1 MEKGLI
7 VMTKLW
13 EKGVEFD
20 KKIENFTVG
29 NDTDLDQILL
39 PYDCEASIAHV
50 KMLNKMNYL
59 ENDESE
65 KLIKELNFI
74 LRESKSGN
82 FQIQKSQEDCHTAI
96 EDHLIN
102 ICGDSGKKIHTARSR
117 NDQVLTALRLYYRES
132 IDEVKKLL
140 INLIKSIE
148 LFSDKN
154 GKIQFPGYTH
164 MQKAMPSSVQL
175 WSYAYIESMN
185 DDLKLL
191 QTAHELINQS
201 PLGSGAAFGVPI
213 HIDRE
218 FLAKELKFDSVQN
231 NPIYCQLSRGKFE
244 LYIINIFTQIM
255 FSINRIASDI
265 ILFCTNEFRFFSLP
279 DEFCSGSS
287 IMPNKKNPDVLEL
300 LRASYSILIGYQTQ
314 IQSLSQNLISGYNRD
329 IQLSKEPTM
338 RSIDLIK
345 NCLDINTLVIS
356 GLIVNEEN
364 CKKSMTDELFATE
377 QAYNMVKEGTPFRQ
391 AYRKIADELIK
402 K

>member
-1 MEKGLI
+1 
-7 VMTKLW
+7 MTKLW
-13 EKGVEFD
+13 EKGVGFD
-20 KKIENFTVG
+20 KKIESFTVG
-29 NDTDLDQILL
+29 NDNDLDQILL

-50 KMLNKMNYL
+50 KMLNKMKYL
-59 ENDESE
+59 NDNESD

-74 LRESKSGN
+74 LEESKSGN
-82 FQIQKSQEDCHTAI
+82 FKIKKSHEDCHTAI
-96 EDHLIN
+96 EDQLVN
-102 ICGDSGKKIHTARSR
+102 TCGDSGKKIHTARSR

-132 IDEVKKLL
+132 IDDVKKLL
-140 INLIKSIE
+140 IDLIKSLE

-154 GKIQFPGYTH
+154 GKIEFPGYTH
-164 MQKAMPSSVQL
+164 MQKAMPSSVEL
-175 WSYAYIESMN
+175 WSNAYIESMN

-191 QTAHELINQS
+191 QTAYALINQS
-201 PLGSGAAFGVPI
+201 PLGSGAGFGVPI
-213 HIDRE
+213 NIDRK
-218 FLAKELKFDSVQN
+218 FLAKELKFDSVQD

-265 ILFCTNEFRFFSLP
+265 VLFCTDEFKFFSLP

-287 IMPNKKNPDVLEL
+287 IMPNKRNPDVLEL
-300 LRASYSILIGYQTQ
+300 LRGSYSILIGYQSQ

-338 RSIDLIK
+338 RSFDLIK

-364 CKKSMTDELFATE
+364 CKKAMTDELFATE
-377 QAYNMVKEGTPFRQ
+377 QAYNMVKEGIPFRQ

>member
-1 MEKGLI
+1 
-7 VMTKLW
+7 MTKLW
-13 EKGVEFD
+13 EKGVGFD
-20 KKIENFTVG
+20 KKIESFTVG
-29 NDTDLDQILL
+29 NDNDLDQILL

-50 KMLNKMNYL
+50 KMLNKMKYL
-59 ENDESE
+59 NDNESE

-74 LRESKSGN
+74 LKESKSGN
-82 FQIQKSQEDCHTAI
+82 FKIKKSHEDCHTAI
-96 EDHLIN
+96 ENHLVN
-102 ICGDSGKKIHTARSR
+102 TCGDSGKKIHTARSR

-132 IDEVKKLL
+132 IDDVKKLL
-140 INLIKSIE
+140 IDLIKSLE

-164 MQKAMPSSVQL
+164 MQKAMPSSVEL
-175 WSYAYIESMN
+175 WSNAYIESMN

-191 QTAHELINQS
+191 QTAYALINQS

-213 HIDRE
+213 NIDRK
-218 FLAKELKFDSVQN
+218 FLAKELKFDSVQD

-265 ILFCTNEFRFFSLP
+265 VLFCTDEFKFFSLP

-300 LRASYSILIGYQTQ
+300 LRGSYSILIGYQSQ

-345 NCLDINTLVIS
+345 NCLDINSLVIS

-364 CKKSMTDELFATE
+364 CKKAMTDELFATE
-377 QAYNMVKEGTPFRQ
+377 QAYNMVKEGMPFRQ

>member
-1 MEKGLI
+1 
-7 VMTKLW
+7 MTKLW
-13 EKGVEFD
+13 DKGTEFD
-20 KKIENFTVG
+20 KKIESFTVG
-29 NDTDLDQILL
+29 NDNDLDQILL

-50 KMLNKMNYL
+50 KMLNKMKYL
-59 ENDESE
+59 NDNESQ

-74 LRESKSGN
+74 LKESKSGN
-82 FQIQKSQEDCHTAI
+82 FKIKKSHEDCHTGI
-96 EDHLIN
+96 EDQLVN
-102 ICGDSGKKIHTARSR
+102 TCGDSGKKIHTARSR

-132 IDEVKKLL
+132 IDDVKKLL
-140 INLIKSIE
+140 IDLIKSLE

-175 WSYAYIESMN
+175 WSNAYIESMN

-191 QTAHELINQS
+191 QTAYALINQS
-201 PLGSGAAFGVPI
+201 PLGSGAGFGVPI
-213 HIDRE
+213 NIDRK
-218 FLAKELKFDSVQN
+218 FLAKELKFDSVQD

-265 ILFCTNEFRFFSLP
+265 VLFCTDEFKFFSLP

-287 IMPNKKNPDVLEL
+287 IMPNKRNPDVLEL
-300 LRASYSILIGYQTQ
+300 LRGSYSILIGYQSQ

-338 RSIDLIK
+338 RSFDLIK

-364 CKKSMTDELFATE
+364 CKKAMTDELFATE
-377 QAYNMVKEGTPFRQ
+377 QAYNMVKEGIPFRQ

>member
-1 MEKGLI
+1 
-7 VMTKLW
+7 MTKLW
-13 EKGVEFD
+13 EKGVGFD
-20 KKIENFTVG
+20 KKIESFTVG
-29 NDTDLDQILL
+29 NDNDLDQILL

-50 KMLNKMNYL
+50 KMLNKMKYL
-59 ENDESE
+59 NDNESD

-74 LRESKSGN
+74 LEESNNGN
-82 FQIQKSQEDCHTAI
+82 FKIKKSHEDCHTAI
-96 EDHLIN
+96 EYHLVN
-102 ICGDSGKKIHTARSR
+102 TGGDSGKKIHTARSR

-132 IDEVKKLL
+132 IDDVKKLL
-140 INLIKSIE
+140 IDLIKSLE

-154 GKIQFPGYTH
+154 GKIEFPGYTH
-164 MQKAMPSSVQL
+164 MQKAMPSSVEL
-175 WSYAYIESMN
+175 WSNAYIESMN

-191 QTAHELINQS
+191 QTAYALINQS
-201 PLGSGAAFGVPI
+201 PLGSGAGFGVPI
-213 HIDRE
+213 NIDRK
-218 FLAKELKFDSVQN
+218 FLAKELKFDSVQD

-265 ILFCTNEFRFFSLP
+265 VLFCTDEFKFFSLP

-287 IMPNKKNPDVLEL
+287 IMPNKRNPDVLEL
-300 LRASYSILIGYQTQ
+300 LRGSYSILIGYQSQ

-338 RSIDLIK
+338 RSFDLIK

-364 CKKSMTDELFATE
+364 CKKAMTDELFATE
-377 QAYNMVKEGTPFRQ
+377 QAYNMVKEGIPFRQ

>member
-1 MEKGLI
+1 
-7 VMTKLW
+7 MTKLW
-13 EKGVEFD
+13 EKGVGFD
-20 KKIENFTVG
+20 KKIESFTVG
-29 NDTDLDQILL
+29 NDNDLDQILL

-50 KMLNKMNYL
+50 KMLNKMKYL
-59 ENDESE
+59 NDNESQ

-74 LRESKSGN
+74 LEESKSGN
-82 FQIQKSQEDCHTAI
+82 FKIKKSHEDCHTAI
-96 EDHLIN
+96 EDHLVN
-102 ICGDSGKKIHTARSR
+102 TCGDSGKKIHTARSR

-132 IDEVKKLL
+132 IDDVKKLL
-140 INLIKSIE
+140 IDLIKSLE

-154 GKIQFPGYTH
+154 GKIEFPGYTH

-175 WSYAYIESMN
+175 WSNAYIESMN

-191 QTAHELINQS
+191 QTAYALINQS
-201 PLGSGAAFGVPI
+201 PLGSGAGFGVPI
-213 HIDRE
+213 NIDRK
-218 FLAKELKFDSVQN
+218 FLAKELKFDSVQD

-265 ILFCTNEFRFFSLP
+265 VLFCTDEFKFFSLP

-287 IMPNKKNPDVLEL
+287 IMPNKRNPDVLEL
-300 LRASYSILIGYQTQ
+300 LRGSYSILIGYQSQ

-338 RSIDLIK
+338 RSFDLIK
-345 NCLDINTLVIS
+345 NCLDINTVVIS

-364 CKKSMTDELFATE
+364 CKKAMTDELFATE
-377 QAYNMVKEGTPFRQ
+377 QAYNMVKEGIPFRQ

>member
-1 MEKGLI
+1 
-7 VMTKLW
+7 MTKLW
-13 EKGVEFD
+13 EKGVGFD
-20 KKIENFTVG
+20 KKIESFTVG
-29 NDTDLDQILL
+29 NDNDLDQILL

-50 KMLNKMNYL
+50 KMLNKMKYL
-59 ENDESE
+59 NDNESQ

-74 LRESKSGN
+74 LEESKSGN
-82 FQIQKSQEDCHTAI
+82 FKIKKSHEDCHTAI
-96 EDHLIN
+96 EDHLVN
-102 ICGDSGKKIHTARSR
+102 TCGDSGKKIHTARSR

-132 IDEVKKLL
+132 IDDVKKLL
-140 INLIKSIE
+140 IDLIKSLE

-164 MQKAMPSSVQL
+164 MQKAMPSSVEL
-175 WSYAYIESMN
+175 WSNAYIESMN

-191 QTAHELINQS
+191 QTAYALINQS
-201 PLGSGAAFGVPI
+201 PLGSGAGFGVPI
-213 HIDRE
+213 NIDRK
-218 FLAKELKFDSVQN
+218 FLAKELKFDSVQD

-265 ILFCTNEFRFFSLP
+265 VLFCTDEFKFFSLP

-287 IMPNKKNPDVLEL
+287 IMPNKRNPDVLEL
-300 LRASYSILIGYQTQ
+300 LRGSYSILIGYQSQ

-338 RSIDLIK
+338 RSFDLIK

-364 CKKSMTDELFATE
+364 CKKAMTDELFAT
-377 QAYNMVKEGTPFRQ
+377 QQVYNMVKEGIPFRQ

>member
-1 MEKGLI
+1 
-7 VMTKLW
+7 MTKLW
-13 EKGVEFD
+13 EKGVGFD
-20 KKIENFTVG
+20 KKIESFTVG
-29 NDTDLDQILL
+29 NDNDLDQILL

-50 KMLNKMNYL
+50 KMLNKMKYL
-59 ENDESE
+59 NDNESD

-74 LRESKSGN
+74 LEESKSGN
-82 FQIQKSQEDCHTAI
+82 FKIKKSHEDCHTAI
-96 EDHLIN
+96 EDHLVN
-102 ICGDSGKKIHTARSR
+102 TCGDSGKKIHTARSR

-132 IDEVKKLL
+132 IDDVKKLL
-140 INLIKSIE
+140 IDLIKSLE

-175 WSYAYIESMN
+175 WSNAYIESMN

-191 QTAHELINQS
+191 QTAYALINQS
-201 PLGSGAAFGVPI
+201 PLGSGAGFGVPI
-213 HIDRE
+213 NIDRK
-218 FLAKELKFDSVQN
+218 FLAKELKFDSVQD

-265 ILFCTNEFRFFSLP
+265 VLFCTDEFKFFSLP

-287 IMPNKKNPDVLEL
+287 IMPNKRNPDVLEL
-300 LRASYSILIGYQTQ
+300 LRGSYSILIGYQSQ

-338 RSIDLIK
+338 RSFDLIK

-356 GLIVNEEN
+356 GLIINEEN
-364 CKKSMTDELFATE
+364 CKKAMTDELFATE
-377 QAYNMVKEGTPFRQ
+377 QAYNMVKEGIPFRQ

>member
-1 MEKGLI
+1 
-7 VMTKLW
+7 MTKLW
-13 EKGVEFD
+13 EKGVGFD
-20 KKIENFTVG
+20 KKIESFTVG
-29 NDTDLDQILL
+29 NDNDLDQILL

-50 KMLNKMNYL
+50 KMLNKMKYL
-59 ENDESE
+59 NDNESG

-74 LRESKSGN
+74 LEESKSGN
-82 FQIQKSQEDCHTAI
+82 FKIKKSHEDCHTAI
-96 EDHLIN
+96 EDQLVN
-102 ICGDSGKKIHTARSR
+102 TCGDSGKKIHTARSR

-132 IDEVKKLL
+132 IDDVKKLL
-140 INLIKSIE
+140 IDLIKSLE

-175 WSYAYIESMN
+175 WSNAYIESMN

-191 QTAHELINQS
+191 QTAYALINQS
-201 PLGSGAAFGVPI
+201 PLGSGAGFGVPI
-213 HIDRE
+213 NIDRK
-218 FLAKELKFDSVQN
+218 FLAKELKFDSVQD

-265 ILFCTNEFRFFSLP
+265 VLFCTDEFKFFSLP

-287 IMPNKKNPDVLEL
+287 IMPNKRNPDVLEL
-300 LRASYSILIGYQTQ
+300 LRGSYSILIGYQSQ

-338 RSIDLIK
+338 RSFDLIK

-364 CKKSMTDELFATE
+364 CKKAMTDELFATE
-377 QAYNMVKEGTPFRQ
+377 QAYNMVKEGIPFRQ

>member
-1 MEKGLI
+1 
-7 VMTKLW
+7 MTKLW
-13 EKGVEFD
+13 EKGVGFD
-20 KKIENFTVG
+20 KKIESFTVG
-29 NDTDLDQILL
+29 NDNDLDQILL

-50 KMLNKMNYL
+50 KMLNKMKYL
-59 ENDESE
+59 NDNESD

-74 LRESKSGN
+74 LEESKSGN
-82 FQIQKSQEDCHTAI
+82 FKIKKSHEDCHTAI
-96 EDHLIN
+96 EDHLVKT
-102 ICGDSGKKIHTARSR
+102 CGDSGKKIHTARSR

-132 IDEVKKLL
+132 IDDVKKLL
-140 INLIKSIE
+140 IDLIKSLE

-175 WSYAYIESMN
+175 WSNAYIESMN

-191 QTAHELINQS
+191 QTAYALINQS
-201 PLGSGAAFGVPI
+201 PLGSGAGFGVPI
-213 HIDRE
+213 NIDRK
-218 FLAKELKFDSVQN
+218 FLAKELKFDSVQD

-265 ILFCTNEFRFFSLP
+265 VLFCTDEFKFFSLP

-287 IMPNKKNPDVLEL
+287 IMPNKRNPDVLEL
-300 LRASYSILIGYQTQ
+300 LRGSYSILIGYQSQ

-338 RSIDLIK
+338 RSFDLIK

-364 CKKSMTDELFATE
+364 CKKAMTDELFATE
-377 QAYNMVKEGTPFRQ
+377 QAYNMVKEGIPFRQ

>member
-1 MEKGLI
+1 
-7 VMTKLW
+7 MTKLW
-13 EKGVEFD
+13 EKGVGFD
-20 KKIENFTVG
+20 KKIESFTVG
-29 NDTDLDQILL
+29 NDNDLDQILL

-50 KMLNKMNYL
+50 KMLNKMKYL
-59 ENDESE
+59 NDNESD

-74 LRESKSGN
+74 LEESKSGN
-82 FQIQKSQEDCHTAI
+82 FKIKKSHEDCHTAI
-96 EDHLIN
+96 EDHLVN
-102 ICGDSGKKIHTARSR
+102 TCGDSGKKIHTARSR

-132 IDEVKKLL
+132 IDDVKKLL
-140 INLIKSIE
+140 IDLIKSLE

-175 WSYAYIESMN
+175 WSNAYIESMN

-191 QTAHELINQS
+191 QTAYALINQS
-201 PLGSGAAFGVPI
+201 PLGSGAGFGVPI
-213 HIDRE
+213 NIDRK
-218 FLAKELKFDSVQN
+218 FLAKELKFDSVQD

-265 ILFCTNEFRFFSLP
+265 VLFCTDEFKFFSLP

-287 IMPNKKNPDVLEL
+287 IMPNKRNPDVLEL
-300 LRASYSILIGYQTQ
+300 LRGSYSILIGYQSQ

-338 RSIDLIK
+338 RSFDLIK

-364 CKKSMTDELFATE
+364 CKKAMTDELFATE
-377 QAYNMVKEGTPFRQ
+377 QAYNMVKEGIPFRQ

>member
-1 MEKGLI
+1 
-7 VMTKLW
+7 MTKLW
-13 EKGVEFD
+13 EKGVGFD
-20 KKIENFTVG
+20 KKIESFTVG
-29 NDTDLDQILL
+29 NDNDLDQILL

-50 KMLNKMNYL
+50 KMLNKMKYL
-59 ENDESE
+59 NDNESD
-65 KLIKELNFI
+65 KLIEELNFI
-74 LRESKSGN
+74 LKESKSGN
-82 FQIQKSQEDCHTAI
+82 FKIKKSHEDCHTAI
-96 EDHLIN
+96 EDHLVN
-102 ICGDSGKKIHTARSR
+102 TCGDSGKKIHTARSR

-132 IDEVKKLL
+132 IDDVKKLL
-140 INLIKSIE
+140 IDLIKSLE

-175 WSYAYIESMN
+175 WSNAYIESMN

-191 QTAHELINQS
+191 QTAYALINQS
-201 PLGSGAAFGVPI
+201 PLGSGAGFGVPI
-213 HIDRE
+213 NIDRK
-218 FLAKELKFDSVQN
+218 FLAKELKFDSVQD

-265 ILFCTNEFRFFSLP
+265 VLFCTDEFKFFSLP

-287 IMPNKKNPDVLEL
+287 IMPNKRNPDVLEL
-300 LRASYSILIGYQTQ
+300 LRGSYSILIGYQSQ

-345 NCLDINTLVIS
+345 NCLDINALVIS

-364 CKKSMTDELFATE
+364 CKKAGMYHE
-377 QAYNMVKEGTPFRQ
+377 
-391 AYRKIADELIK
+391 I
-402 K
+402 

>member
-1 MEKGLI
+1 
-7 VMTKLW
+7 MTKLW
-13 EKGVEFD
+13 EKGVGFD
-20 KKIENFTVG
+20 KKIESFTVG
-29 NDTDLDQILL
+29 NDNDLDQILL

-50 KMLNKMNYL
+50 KMLNKMKYL
-59 ENDESE
+59 NDNESD

-74 LRESKSGN
+74 LEESKSGN
-82 FQIQKSQEDCHTAI
+82 FKIKKSHEDCHTAI
-96 EDHLIN
+96 EDHLVN
-102 ICGDSGKKIHTARSR
+102 TCGDSGKKIHTARSR

-132 IDEVKKLL
+132 IDDVKKLL
-140 INLIKSIE
+140 TDLIKSLE

-164 MQKAMPSSVQL
+164 MQKAMPSSVEL
-175 WSYAYIESMN
+175 WSNAYIESMN

-191 QTAHELINQS
+191 QTAYALINQS

-213 HIDRE
+213 NIDRK
-218 FLAKELKFDSVQN
+218 FLAKELKFDSVQD

-265 ILFCTNEFRFFSLP
+265 VLFCTDEFKFFSLP

-287 IMPNKKNPDVLEL
+287 IMPNKRNPDVLEL
-300 LRASYSILIGYQTQ
+300 LRGSYSILIGYQSQ

-345 NCLDINTLVIS
+345 NCLDINSLVIS
-356 GLIVNEEN
+356 GLIVNEVN
-364 CKKSMTDELFATE
+364 CKKAMTDELFATE
-377 QAYNMVKEGTPFRQ
+377 QAYNMVKDGIPFRQ
-391 AYRKIADELIK
+391 AYRKIADQLIK

>member
-1 MEKGLI
+1 
-7 VMTKLW
+7 MTKLW
-13 EKGVEFD
+13 EKGVGFD
-20 KKIENFTVG
+20 KKIESFTVG
-29 NDTDLDQILL
+29 NDNDLDQILL

-50 KMLNKMNYL
+50 KMLNKMKYL
-59 ENDESE
+59 NDNESD

-74 LRESKSGN
+74 LEESKSGN
-82 FQIQKSQEDCHTAI
+82 FKIKKSHEDCHTAI
-96 EDHLIN
+96 EDHLVN
-102 ICGDSGKKIHTARSR
+102 TCGDSGKKIHTARSR

-132 IDEVKKLL
+132 IDDVKKLL
-140 INLIKSIE
+140 IDLIKSLE

-175 WSYAYIESMN
+175 WSNAYIESMN

-191 QTAHELINQS
+191 QTAYALINQS

-213 HIDRE
+213 NIDRQ
-218 FLAKELKFDSVQN
+218 FLAKELKFESVQD

-265 ILFCTNEFRFFSLP
+265 VLFCTDEFKFFSLP

-287 IMPNKKNPDVLEL
+287 IMPNKRNPDVLEL
-300 LRASYSILIGYQTQ
+300 LRGSYSILIGYQSQ

-338 RSIDLIK
+338 RSFDLIK

-364 CKKSMTDELFATE
+364 CKKAMTDELFAT
-377 QAYNMVKEGTPFRQ
+377 QQVYNMVKEGIPFRQ

>member
-1 MEKGLI
+1 
-7 VMTKLW
+7 MTKLW
-13 EKGVEFD
+13 EKGAGFD
-20 KKIENFTVG
+20 KKIESFTVG
-29 NDTDLDQILL
+29 NDNDLDQILL

-50 KMLNKMNYL
+50 KMLNKMKYL
-59 ENDESE
+59 NDNESD

-74 LRESKSGN
+74 LEESKSGN
-82 FQIQKSQEDCHTAI
+82 FKIKKSHEDCHTAI
-96 EDHLIN
+96 EDHLVN
-102 ICGDSGKKIHTARSR
+102 TCGDSGKKIHTARSR

-132 IDEVKKLL
+132 IDDVKKLL
-140 INLIKSIE
+140 IDLIKSLE

-175 WSYAYIESMN
+175 WSNAYIESMN

-191 QTAHELINQS
+191 QTAYALINQS
-201 PLGSGAAFGVPI
+201 PLGSGAGFGVPI
-213 HIDRE
+213 NIDRK
-218 FLAKELKFDSVQN
+218 FLAKELKFDSVQD

-265 ILFCTNEFRFFSLP
+265 VLFCTDEFKFFSLP

-287 IMPNKKNPDVLEL
+287 IMPNKRNPDVLEL
-300 LRASYSILIGYQTQ
+300 LRGSYSILIGYQSQ

-338 RSIDLIK
+338 RSFDLIK

-364 CKKSMTDELFATE
+364 CKKAMTDELFATE
-377 QAYNMVKEGTPFRQ
+377 QAYNMVKEGIPFRQ

>member
-1 MEKGLI
+1 
-7 VMTKLW
+7 MTKLW
-13 EKGVEFD
+13 EKGVGFD
-20 KKIENFTVG
+20 KKIESFTVG
-29 NDTDLDQILL
+29 NDNDLDQILL

-50 KMLNKMNYL
+50 KMLNKMKYL
-59 ENDESE
+59 NDNESG

-74 LRESKSGN
+74 LKESKSGN
-82 FQIQKSQEDCHTAI
+82 FKIKKSHEDCHTAI
-96 EDHLIN
+96 EDQLVN
-102 ICGDSGKKIHTARSR
+102 TCGDSGKKIHTARSR
-117 NDQVLTALRLYYRES
+117 NDQVLTALRLYYRQS
-132 IDEVKKLL
+132 IDDVKKLL
-140 INLIKSIE
+140 IDLIKSLE

-175 WSYAYIESMN
+175 WSNAYIESMN

-191 QTAHELINQS
+191 QTAYALINQS
-201 PLGSGAAFGVPI
+201 PLGSGAGFGVPI
-213 HIDRE
+213 NIDRK
-218 FLAKELKFDSVQN
+218 FLAKELKFDSVQD

-265 ILFCTNEFRFFSLP
+265 VLFCTDEFKFFSLP

-287 IMPNKKNPDVLEL
+287 IMPNKRNPDVLEL
-300 LRASYSILIGYQTQ
+300 LRGSYSILIGYQSQ

-338 RSIDLIK
+338 RSFDLIK
-345 NCLDINTLVIS
+345 NCLDINTLVMS

-364 CKKSMTDELFATE
+364 CKKAMTDELFATE
-377 QAYNMVKEGTPFRQ
+377 QAYNMVKEGIPFRQ

>member
-1 MEKGLI
+1 
-7 VMTKLW
+7 MTKLW
-13 EKGVEFD
+13 EKGVGFD
-20 KKIENFTVG
+20 KKIESFTVG
-29 NDTDLDQILL
+29 NDNDLDQILL

-50 KMLNKMNYL
+50 KMLNKMKYL
-59 ENDESE
+59 NDNESD

-74 LRESKSGN
+74 LEESKSGN
-82 FQIQKSQEDCHTAI
+82 FKIKKSHEDCHTAI
-96 EDHLIN
+96 EDHLVN
-102 ICGDSGKKIHTARSR
+102 TCGDSGKKIHTARSR

-132 IDEVKKLL
+132 IDDVKKLL
-140 INLIKSIE
+140 IDLIKSLE

-175 WSYAYIESMN
+175 WSNAYIESMN

-191 QTAHELINQS
+191 QTAYALINQS
-201 PLGSGAAFGVPI
+201 PLGSGAGFGVPI
-213 HIDRE
+213 NIDRK
-218 FLAKELKFDSVQN
+218 FLAKELKFDSVQD

-265 ILFCTNEFRFFSLP
+265 VLFCTDEFKFFSLP

-287 IMPNKKNPDVLEL
+287 IMPNKRNPDVLEL
-300 LRASYSILIGYQTQ
+300 LRGSYSILIGYQSQ

-338 RSIDLIK
+338 RSFDLIK

-364 CKKSMTDELFATE
+364 CKKAMTDELFAT
-377 QAYNMVKEGTPFRQ
+377 QQVYNMVKEGIPFRQ

>member
-1 MEKGLI
+1 
-7 VMTKLW
+7 MTKLW
-13 EKGVEFD
+13 EKGVGFD
-20 KKIENFTVG
+20 KKIESFTVG
-29 NDTDLDQILL
+29 NDNDLDQILL

-50 KMLNKMNYL
+50 KMLNKMKYL
-59 ENDESE
+59 NDNESD

-74 LRESKSGN
+74 LEESKSGN
-82 FQIQKSQEDCHTAI
+82 FKIKKSHEDCHTAI
-96 EDHLIN
+96 EDHLVN
-102 ICGDSGKKIHTARSR
+102 TCGDSGKKIHTARSR

-132 IDEVKKLL
+132 IDDVKKLL
-140 INLIKSIE
+140 IDLIKSLE

-175 WSYAYIESMN
+175 WSNAYIESMN

-191 QTAHELINQS
+191 QTAYALINQS

-213 HIDRE
+213 NIDRK
-218 FLAKELKFDSVQN
+218 FLAKELKFDSVQD

-265 ILFCTNEFRFFSLP
+265 VLFCTDEFKFFSLP

-287 IMPNKKNPDVLEL
+287 IMPNKRNPDVLEL
-300 LRASYSILIGYQTQ
+300 LRGSYSILIGYQSQ

-338 RSIDLIK
+338 RSFDLIK

-364 CKKSMTDELFATE
+364 CKKAMTDELFATE
-377 QAYNMVKEGTPFRQ
+377 QAYNMVKEGIPFRQ

>member
-1 MEKGLI
+1 
-7 VMTKLW
+7 MTKLW
-13 EKGVEFD
+13 EKGVGFD
-20 KKIENFTVG
+20 KKIESFTVG
-29 NDTDLDQILL
+29 NDNDLDQILL

-50 KMLNKMNYL
+50 KMLNKMKYL
-59 ENDESE
+59 NDNESQ

-74 LRESKSGN
+74 LEESKSGN
-82 FQIQKSQEDCHTAI
+82 FKIKKSHEDCHTAI
-96 EDHLIN
+96 EDPLVN
-102 ICGDSGKKIHTARSR
+102 TCGDSGKKIHTARSR

-132 IDEVKKLL
+132 IDDVKKLL
-140 INLIKSIE
+140 IDLIKSLE

-164 MQKAMPSSVQL
+164 MRKAMPSSVQL
-175 WSYAYIESMN
+175 WSNAYIESMN

-191 QTAHELINQS
+191 QTAYALINQS
-201 PLGSGAAFGVPI
+201 PLGSGAGFGVPI
-213 HIDRE
+213 NIDRK
-218 FLAKELKFDSVQN
+218 FLAKELKFDSVQD

-265 ILFCTNEFRFFSLP
+265 ILFCTDEFKFFSLP

-287 IMPNKKNPDVLEL
+287 IMPNKRNPDVLEL
-300 LRASYSILIGYQTQ
+300 LRGSYSILIGYQSQ

-338 RSIDLIK
+338 RSFDLIK

-364 CKKSMTDELFATE
+364 CKKAMTDELFATE
-377 QAYNMVKEGTPFRQ
+377 QAYNMVKEGIPFRQ

>member
-1 MEKGLI
+1 
-7 VMTKLW
+7 MTKLW
-13 EKGVEFD
+13 EKGVGFD
-20 KKIENFTVG
+20 KKIESFTVG
-29 NDTDLDQILL
+29 NDNDLDQILL

-50 KMLNKMNYL
+50 KMLNKMKYL
-59 ENDESE
+59 NDNESD

-74 LRESKSGN
+74 LEESKSGN
-82 FQIQKSQEDCHTAI
+82 FKIKKSHEDCHTAI
-96 EDHLIN
+96 EDHLVN
-102 ICGDSGKKIHTARSR
+102 TCGDSGKKIHTARSR

-132 IDEVKKLL
+132 IDDVKKLL
-140 INLIKSIE
+140 IDLIKSLE

-154 GKIQFPGYTH
+154 GKIEFPGYTH
-164 MQKAMPSSVQL
+164 MQKAMPSSVEL
-175 WSYAYIESMN
+175 WSNAYIESMN

-191 QTAHELINQS
+191 QTAYALINQS
-201 PLGSGAAFGVPI
+201 PLGSGAGFGVPI
-213 HIDRE
+213 NIDRK
-218 FLAKELKFDSVQN
+218 FLAKELKFDSVQD

-265 ILFCTNEFRFFSLP
+265 VLFCTDEFKFFSLP

-287 IMPNKKNPDVLEL
+287 IMPNKRNPDVLEL
-300 LRASYSILIGYQTQ
+300 LRGSYSILIGYQSQ

-338 RSIDLIK
+338 RSFDLIK

-364 CKKSMTDELFATE
+364 CKKAMIDELFATE
-377 QAYNMVKEGTPFRQ
+377 QAYNMVKEGIPFRQ

>member
-1 MEKGLI
+1 
-7 VMTKLW
+7 MTKLW
-13 EKGVEFD
+13 EKGVGFD
-20 KKIENFTVG
+20 KKIESFTVG
-29 NDTDLDQILL
+29 NDNNLDQILL

-50 KMLNKMNYL
+50 KMLNKMKYL
-59 ENDESE
+59 NDNESD

-74 LRESKSGN
+74 LEESKSGN
-82 FQIQKSQEDCHTAI
+82 FKIKKSHEDCHTAI
-96 EDHLIN
+96 EDHLVN
-102 ICGDSGKKIHTARSR
+102 TCGDSGKKIHTARSR

-132 IDEVKKLL
+132 IDDVKKLL
-140 INLIKSIE
+140 IDLIKSLE

-154 GKIQFPGYTH
+154 GKIEFQGYTH
-164 MQKAMPSSVQL
+164 MQKAMPSSVEL
-175 WSYAYIESMN
+175 WSNAYIESMN

-191 QTAHELINQS
+191 QTAYALINQS
-201 PLGSGAAFGVPI
+201 PLGSGAGFGVPI
-213 HIDRE
+213 NIDRK
-218 FLAKELKFDSVQN
+218 FLAKELKFDSVQD

-265 ILFCTNEFRFFSLP
+265 VLFCTDEFKFFSLP

-287 IMPNKKNPDVLEL
+287 IMPNKRNPDVLEL
-300 LRASYSILIGYQTQ
+300 LRGSYSILIGYQSQ

-329 IQLSKEPTM
+329 IQLSKEPTI

-356 GLIVNEEN
+356 GLIVNEKN
-364 CKKSMTDELFATE
+364 CKKAMTDELFATE
-377 QAYNMVKEGTPFRQ
+377 QAYNMVKEGIPFRQ

>member
-1 MEKGLI
+1 
-7 VMTKLW
+7 MTKLW
-13 EKGVEFD
+13 EKGVGFD
-20 KKIENFTVG
+20 KKIESFTVG
-29 NDTDLDQILL
+29 NDNDLDQILL

-50 KMLNKMNYL
+50 KMLNKMKYL
-59 ENDESE
+59 NDNESD

-74 LRESKSGN
+74 LEESKSGN
-82 FQIQKSQEDCHTAI
+82 FKIKKSHEDCHTAI
-96 EDHLIN
+96 EDHLVN
-102 ICGDSGKKIHTARSR
+102 TCGDSGKKIHTARSR

-132 IDEVKKLL
+132 IDDVKKLL
-140 INLIKSIE
+140 TDLIKSLE

-175 WSYAYIESMN
+175 WSNAYIESMN

-191 QTAHELINQS
+191 QTAYALINQS

-213 HIDRE
+213 NIDRK
-218 FLAKELKFDSVQN
+218 FLAKELKFDSVQD

-265 ILFCTNEFRFFSLP
+265 VLFCTDEFKFFSLP

-287 IMPNKKNPDVLEL
+287 IMPNKRNPDVLEL
-300 LRASYSILIGYQTQ
+300 LRGSYSILIGYQSQ

-345 NCLDINTLVIS
+345 NCLDINSLVIS

-364 CKKSMTDELFATE
+364 CKKAMTDELFATE
-377 QAYNMVKEGTPFRQ
+377 QAYNMVKEGIPFRQ

>member
-1 MEKGLI
+1 
-7 VMTKLW
+7 MTKLW
-13 EKGVEFD
+13 EKGVGFD
-20 KKIENFTVG
+20 KKIESFTVG
-29 NDTDLDQILL
+29 NDNDLDQILL

-50 KMLNKMNYL
+50 KMLNKMKYL
-59 ENDESE
+59 NDNESD

-74 LRESKSGN
+74 LEESKSGN
-82 FQIQKSQEDCHTAI
+82 FKIKKSHEDCHTAI
-96 EDHLIN
+96 EDHLVN
-102 ICGDSGKKIHTARSR
+102 TCGDSGKKIHTARSR
-117 NDQVLTALRLYYRES
+117 NDQVLTALRLYYRDS
-132 IDEVKKLL
+132 IDDVKKLL
-140 INLIKSIE
+140 IDLIKSLE

-164 MQKAMPSSVQL
+164 MQKAMPSSVEL
-175 WSYAYIESMN
+175 WSNAYIESMN

-191 QTAHELINQS
+191 QTAYALINQS
-201 PLGSGAAFGVPI
+201 PLGSGAGFGVPI
-213 HIDRE
+213 NIDRK
-218 FLAKELKFDSVQN
+218 FLAKELKFDSVQD

-265 ILFCTNEFRFFSLP
+265 VLFCTDEFKFFSLP

-287 IMPNKKNPDVLEL
+287 IMPNKRNPDVLEL
-300 LRASYSILIGYQTQ
+300 LRGSYSILIGYQSQ

-364 CKKSMTDELFATE
+364 CKKAMTDELFATE
-377 QAYNMVKEGTPFRQ
+377 QAYNMVKEGIPFRQ

>member
-1 MEKGLI
+1 
-7 VMTKLW
+7 MTKLW
-13 EKGVEFD
+13 EKGVGFD
-20 KKIENFTVG
+20 KKIESFTVG
-29 NDTDLDQILL
+29 NDNNLDQILL

-50 KMLNKMNYL
+50 KMLNKMKYL
-59 ENDESE
+59 NDNESD

-74 LRESKSGN
+74 LEESKSGN
-82 FQIQKSQEDCHTAI
+82 FKIKKSHEDCHTAI
-96 EDHLIN
+96 EDHLVN
-102 ICGDSGKKIHTARSR
+102 TCGDSGKKIHTARSR

-132 IDEVKKLL
+132 IDDVKKLL
-140 INLIKSIE
+140 IDLIKSLE

-175 WSYAYIESMN
+175 WSNAYIESMN

-191 QTAHELINQS
+191 QTAYALINQS
-201 PLGSGAAFGVPI
+201 PLGSGAGFGVPI
-213 HIDRE
+213 NIDRK
-218 FLAKELKFDSVQN
+218 FLAKELKFDSVQD

-265 ILFCTNEFRFFSLP
+265 VLFCTDEFKFFSLP

-287 IMPNKKNPDVLEL
+287 IMPNKRNPDVLEL
-300 LRASYSILIGYQTQ
+300 LRGSYSILIGYQSQ

-338 RSIDLIK
+338 RSFDLIK

-364 CKKSMTDELFATE
+364 CKKAMTDELFATE
-377 QAYNMVKEGTPFRQ
+377 QAYNMVKEGIPFRQ

>member
-1 MEKGLI
+1 
-7 VMTKLW
+7 MTKLW
-13 EKGVEFD
+13 EKGVGFD

-29 NDTDLDQILL
+29 NDNDLDQILL

-50 KMLNKMNYL
+50 KMLNKMKYL
-59 ENDESE
+59 NDNESD

-74 LRESKSGN
+74 LEESKSGN
-82 FQIQKSQEDCHTAI
+82 FKIKKSHEDCHTAI
-96 EDHLIN
+96 EDHLVN
-102 ICGDSGKKIHTARSR
+102 TCGDSGKKIHTARSR

-132 IDEVKKLL
+132 IDDVKKLL
-140 INLIKSIE
+140 IDLIKSLE

-175 WSYAYIESMN
+175 WSNAYIESMN

-191 QTAHELINQS
+191 QTAYALINQS
-201 PLGSGAAFGVPI
+201 PLGSGAGFGVPI
-213 HIDRE
+213 NIDRK
-218 FLAKELKFDSVQN
+218 FLAKELKFDSVQD

-265 ILFCTNEFRFFSLP
+265 VLFCTDEFKFFSLP

-287 IMPNKKNPDVLEL
+287 IMPNKRNPDVLEL
-300 LRASYSILIGYQTQ
+300 LRGSYSILIGYQSQ

-338 RSIDLIK
+338 RSFDLIK

-356 GLIVNEEN
+356 GLIINEEN
-364 CKKSMTDELFATE
+364 CKKAMTDELFATE
-377 QAYNMVKEGTPFRQ
+377 QAYNMVKEGIPFRQ

>member
-1 MEKGLI
+1 
-7 VMTKLW
+7 MTKLW
-13 EKGVEFD
+13 EKGVGFD
-20 KKIENFTVG
+20 KKIESFTVG
-29 NDTDLDQILL
+29 NDNDLDQILL

-50 KMLNKMNYL
+50 KMLNKMKYL
-59 ENDESE
+59 NDNESQ

-74 LRESKSGN
+74 LEESKSGN
-82 FQIQKSQEDCHTAI
+82 FKIKKSHEDCHTAI
-96 EDHLIN
+96 EDHLVN

-132 IDEVKKLL
+132 IDDVKKLL
-140 INLIKSIE
+140 IDLIKSLE

-175 WSYAYIESMN
+175 WSNAYIESMN

-191 QTAHELINQS
+191 QTAYALINQS
-201 PLGSGAAFGVPI
+201 PLGSGAGFGVPI
-213 HIDRE
+213 NIDRK
-218 FLAKELKFDSVQN
+218 FLAKELKFDSVQD

-265 ILFCTNEFRFFSLP
+265 VLFCTDEFKFFSLP

-287 IMPNKKNPDVLEL
+287 IMPNKRNPDVLEL
-300 LRASYSILIGYQTQ
+300 LRGSYSILIGYQSQ

-338 RSIDLIK
+338 RSFDLIK

-364 CKKSMTDELFATE
+364 CKKAMTDELFATE
-377 QAYNMVKEGTPFRQ
+377 QAYNMVKEGIPFRQ

>member
-1 MEKGLI
+1 
-7 VMTKLW
+7 MTKLW
-13 EKGVEFD
+13 EKGVGFD
-20 KKIENFTVG
+20 KKIESFTVG
-29 NDTDLDQILL
+29 NDNDLDQILL

-50 KMLNKMNYL
+50 KMLNKMKYL
-59 ENDESE
+59 NDNESD

-74 LRESKSGN
+74 LEESKSGN
-82 FQIQKSQEDCHTAI
+82 FKIKKSHEDCHTAI
-96 EDHLIN
+96 EDQLVN
-102 ICGDSGKKIHTARSR
+102 TCGDSGKKIHTARSR

-132 IDEVKKLL
+132 IDDVKKLL
-140 INLIKSIE
+140 IDLIKSLE

-175 WSYAYIESMN
+175 WSNAYIESMN

-191 QTAHELINQS
+191 QTAYALINQS
-201 PLGSGAAFGVPI
+201 PLGSGAGFGVPI
-213 HIDRE
+213 NIDRK
-218 FLAKELKFDSVQN
+218 FLAKELKFDSVQD

-265 ILFCTNEFRFFSLP
+265 VLFCTDEFKFFSLP

-287 IMPNKKNPDVLEL
+287 IMPNKRNPDVLEL
-300 LRASYSILIGYQTQ
+300 LRGSYSILIGYQSQ

-338 RSIDLIK
+338 RSFDLIK

-364 CKKSMTDELFATE
+364 CKKAMTDELFATE
-377 QAYNMVKEGTPFRQ
+377 QAYNMVKEGIPFRQ

>member
-1 MEKGLI
+1 
-7 VMTKLW
+7 MTKLW
-13 EKGVEFD
+13 EKGVGFD
-20 KKIENFTVG
+20 KKIESFTVG
-29 NDTDLDQILL
+29 NDNDLDQILL

-50 KMLNKMNYL
+50 KMLNKMKYL
-59 ENDESE
+59 NDNESD

-74 LRESKSGN
+74 LEESKSGN
-82 FQIQKSQEDCHTAI
+82 FKIKKSHEDCHTAI
-96 EDHLIN
+96 EDHLVN
-102 ICGDSGKKIHTARSR
+102 TCGDSGKKIHTARSR

-132 IDEVKKLL
+132 IDDVKKLL
-140 INLIKSIE
+140 TDLIKSLE

-164 MQKAMPSSVQL
+164 MQKAMPSSVEL
-175 WSYAYIESMN
+175 WSNAYIESMN

-191 QTAHELINQS
+191 QTAYALINQS

-213 HIDRE
+213 NIDRK
-218 FLAKELKFDSVQN
+218 FLAKELKFDSVQD

-265 ILFCTNEFRFFSLP
+265 VLFCTDEFKFFSLP

-287 IMPNKKNPDVLEL
+287 IMPNKRNPDVLEL
-300 LRASYSILIGYQTQ
+300 LRGSYSILIGYQSQ

-345 NCLDINTLVIS
+345 NCLDINSLVIS
-356 GLIVNEEN
+356 GLVVNEEN
-364 CKKSMTDELFATE
+364 CKKAMTDELFATE
-377 QAYNMVKEGTPFRQ
+377 QAYNMVKDGIPFRQ
-391 AYRKIADELIK
+391 AYRKIADQLIK

>member
-1 MEKGLI
+1 
-7 VMTKLW
+7 MTKLW
-13 EKGVEFD
+13 EKGVGFD
-20 KKIENFTVG
+20 KKIESFTVG
-29 NDTDLDQILL
+29 NDNDLDQILL

-50 KMLNKMNYL
+50 KMLNKMKYL
-59 ENDESE
+59 NDNESD

-74 LRESKSGN
+74 LKESKSGN
-82 FQIQKSQEDCHTAI
+82 FKIKKSHEDCHTAI
-96 EDHLIN
+96 EDHLVKT
-102 ICGDSGKKIHTARSR
+102 CGDSGKKIHTARSR

-132 IDEVKKLL
+132 IDDVKKLL
-140 INLIKSIE
+140 IDLIKSLE

-175 WSYAYIESMN
+175 WSNAYIESMN

-191 QTAHELINQS
+191 QTAYALINQS
-201 PLGSGAAFGVPI
+201 PLGSGAGFGVPI
-213 HIDRE
+213 NIDRK
-218 FLAKELKFDSVQN
+218 FLAKELKFDSVQD

-265 ILFCTNEFRFFSLP
+265 VLFCTDEFKFFSLP

-287 IMPNKKNPDVLEL
+287 IMPNKRNPDVLEL
-300 LRASYSILIGYQTQ
+300 LRGSYSILIGYQSQ

-338 RSIDLIK
+338 RSFDLIK

-364 CKKSMTDELFATE
+364 CKKAMTDELFATE
-377 QAYNMVKEGTPFRQ
+377 QAYNMVKEGIPFRQ

>member
-1 MEKGLI
+1 
-7 VMTKLW
+7 MTKLW
-13 EKGVEFD
+13 EKGVGFD
-20 KKIENFTVG
+20 KKIESFTVG
-29 NDTDLDQILL
+29 NDNDLDQILL

-50 KMLNKMNYL
+50 KMLNKMKYL
-59 ENDESE
+59 NDNESD

-74 LRESKSGN
+74 LEESKSGN
-82 FQIQKSQEDCHTAI
+82 FKIKKSHEDCHTAI
-96 EDHLIN
+96 EDHLVN
-102 ICGDSGKKIHTARSR
+102 TCGDSGKKIHTARSR

-132 IDEVKKLL
+132 IDDVKKLL
-140 INLIKSIE
+140 IDLIKSLE

-175 WSYAYIESMN
+175 WSNAYIESMN

-191 QTAHELINQS
+191 QTAYALINQS
-201 PLGSGAAFGVPI
+201 PLGSGAGFGVPI
-213 HIDRE
+213 NIDRK
-218 FLAKELKFDSVQN
+218 FLAKELKFDSVQE

-265 ILFCTNEFRFFSLP
+265 VLFCTDEFKFFSLP

-287 IMPNKKNPDVLEL
+287 IMPNKRNPDVLEL
-300 LRASYSILIGYQTQ
+300 LRGSYSILIGYQSQ

-338 RSIDLIK
+338 RSFDLIK

-364 CKKSMTDELFATE
+364 CKKAMTDELFATE
-377 QAYNMVKEGTPFRQ
+377 QAYNMVKEGIPFRQ

>member
-1 MEKGLI
+1 
-7 VMTKLW
+7 MTKLW
-13 EKGVEFD
+13 EKGVGFD
-20 KKIENFTVG
+20 KKIESFTVG
-29 NDTDLDQILL
+29 NDNDLDQILL

-50 KMLNKMNYL
+50 KMLNKMKYL
-59 ENDESE
+59 NDNESD

-74 LRESKSGN
+74 LEESKSGN
-82 FQIQKSQEDCHTAI
+82 FKIKKSHEDCHTAI
-96 EDHLIN
+96 EDHLVN
-102 ICGDSGKKIHTARSR
+102 TCGDSGKKIHTARSR

-132 IDEVKKLL
+132 IDDVKKLL
-140 INLIKSIE
+140 IDLIKSLE

-164 MQKAMPSSVQL
+164 MQKAMPSSVEL
-175 WSYAYIESMN
+175 WSNAYIESMN

-191 QTAHELINQS
+191 QTAYALINQS
-201 PLGSGAAFGVPI
+201 PLGSGAGFGVPI
-213 HIDRE
+213 NIDRK
-218 FLAKELKFDSVQN
+218 FLAKELKFDSVQD

-265 ILFCTNEFRFFSLP
+265 VLFCTDEFKFFSLP

-287 IMPNKKNPDVLEL
+287 IMPNKRNPDVLEL
-300 LRASYSILIGYQTQ
+300 LRGSYSILIGYQSQ

-338 RSIDLIK
+338 RSFDLIK

-364 CKKSMTDELFATE
+364 CKKAMTDELFSTK
-377 QAYNMVKEGTPFRQ
+377 QVYNIVKEGIPFRQ
-391 AYRKIADELIK
+391 AYIKIADELIK

>member
-1 MEKGLI
+1 MS
-7 VMTKLW
+7 KLW
-13 EKGVEFD
+13 EKGVGFD
-20 KKIENFTVG
+20 KKIESFTVG
-29 NDTDLDQILL
+29 NDNDLDQILL

-50 KMLNKMNYL
+50 KMLNKMKYL
-59 ENDESE
+59 NDNESE

-74 LRESKSGN
+74 LKESKSGN
-82 FQIQKSQEDCHTAI
+82 FKIKKSHEDCHTAI
-96 EDHLIN
+96 ENHLVN
-102 ICGDSGKKIHTARSR
+102 TCGDSGKKIHTARSR

-132 IDEVKKLL
+132 IDDVKKLL
-140 INLIKSIE
+140 IDLIKSLE

-175 WSYAYIESMN
+175 WSNAYIESMN

-191 QTAHELINQS
+191 QTAYALINQS
-201 PLGSGAAFGVPI
+201 PLGSGAGFGVPI
-213 HIDRE
+213 NIDRK
-218 FLAKELKFDSVQN
+218 FLAKELKFDSVQK

-265 ILFCTNEFRFFSLP
+265 VLFCTDEFKFFSLP

-287 IMPNKKNPDVLEL
+287 IMPNKRNPDVLEL
-300 LRASYSILIGYQTQ
+300 LRGSYSILIGYQSQ

-345 NCLDINTLVIS
+345 NCLDINSLVIS
-356 GLIVNEEN
+356 GLIVNKEN
-364 CKKSMTDELFATE
+364 CKKAMTDELFATE
-377 QAYNMVKEGTPFRQ
+377 KAYNMVKEGIPFRQ

>member
-1 MEKGLI
+1 
-7 VMTKLW
+7 MTKLW
-13 EKGVEFD
+13 EKGVGFD
-20 KKIENFTVG
+20 IKIESFTVG
-29 NDTDLDQILL
+29 NDNDLDQILL

-50 KMLNKMNYL
+50 KMLNKMKYL
-59 ENDESE
+59 NDNESD

-74 LRESKSGN
+74 LEESKSGN
-82 FQIQKSQEDCHTAI
+82 FKIKKSHEDCHTAI
-96 EDHLIN
+96 EDHLVN
-102 ICGDSGKKIHTARSR
+102 TCGDSGKKIHTARSR
-117 NDQVLTALRLYYRES
+117 NDQVLTALRLYYRDS
-132 IDEVKKLL
+132 IDDVKKLL
-140 INLIKSIE
+140 IDLIKSLE

-175 WSYAYIESMN
+175 WSNANIESMN

-191 QTAHELINQS
+191 QTAYALINQS
-201 PLGSGAAFGVPI
+201 PLGSGAGFGVPI
-213 HIDRE
+213 NIDRK
-218 FLAKELKFDSVQN
+218 FLAKELKFDSVQD

-265 ILFCTNEFRFFSLP
+265 VLFCTDEFKFFSLP

-287 IMPNKKNPDVLEL
+287 IMPNKRNPDVLEL
-300 LRASYSILIGYQTQ
+300 LRGSYSILIGYQSQ

-338 RSIDLIK
+338 RSFDLIK

-364 CKKSMTDELFATE
+364 CKKAMTDELFATE
-377 QAYNMVKEGTPFRQ
+377 QAYNMVKEGIPFRQ

>member
-1 MEKGLI
+1 
-7 VMTKLW
+7 MTKLW
-13 EKGVEFD
+13 EKGVGFD

-29 NDTDLDQILL
+29 NDNDLDQILL

-50 KMLNKMNYL
+50 KMLNKMKYL
-59 ENDESE
+59 NDNESD

-74 LRESKSGN
+74 LKESKSGN
-82 FQIQKSQEDCHTAI
+82 FKIKKSHEDCHTAI
-96 EDHLIN
+96 EDHLVN
-102 ICGDSGKKIHTARSR
+102 TCGDSGKKIHTARSR

-132 IDEVKKLL
+132 IDDVKKLL
-140 INLIKSIE
+140 IDLIKSLE

-175 WSYAYIESMN
+175 WSNAYIESMN

-191 QTAHELINQS
+191 QTAYALINQS
-201 PLGSGAAFGVPI
+201 PLGSGAGFGVPI
-213 HIDRE
+213 NIDRK
-218 FLAKELKFDSVQN
+218 FLAKELKFDSVQD

-265 ILFCTNEFRFFSLP
+265 VLFCTDEFKFFSLP

-287 IMPNKKNPDVLEL
+287 IMPNKRNPDVLEL
-300 LRASYSILIGYQTQ
+300 LRGSYSILIGYQSQ

-338 RSIDLIK
+338 RSFDLIK

-356 GLIVNEEN
+356 GLIINEEN
-364 CKKSMTDELFATE
+364 CKKAMTDELFATE
-377 QAYNMVKEGTPFRQ
+377 QAYNMVKEGIPFRQ

>member
-1 MEKGLI
+1 
-7 VMTKLW
+7 MTKLW
-13 EKGVEFD
+13 EKGVGFD
-20 KKIENFTVG
+20 KKIESFTVG
-29 NDTDLDQILL
+29 NDNDLDQILL

-50 KMLNKMNYL
+50 KMLNKMKYL
-59 ENDESE
+59 NDNESD

-74 LRESKSGN
+74 LEESKSGN
-82 FQIQKSQEDCHTAI
+82 FKIKKSHEDCHTAI
-96 EDHLIN
+96 EDHLVN
-102 ICGDSGKKIHTARSR
+102 TCGDSGKKIHTARSR

-132 IDEVKKLL
+132 IDDVKKLL
-140 INLIKSIE
+140 TDLIKSLE

-164 MQKAMPSSVQL
+164 MQKAMPSSVEL
-175 WSYAYIESMN
+175 WSNAYIESMN

-191 QTAHELINQS
+191 QTAYALINQS

-213 HIDRE
+213 NIDRK
-218 FLAKELKFDSVQN
+218 FLAKELKFDSVQD

-255 FSINRIASDI
+255 FSINKIASDI
-265 ILFCTNEFRFFSLP
+265 VLFCTDEFKFFSLP

-287 IMPNKKNPDVLEL
+287 IMPNKRNPDVLEL
-300 LRASYSILIGYQTQ
+300 LRGSYSILIGYQSQ

-345 NCLDINTLVIS
+345 NCLDINSLVIS

-364 CKKSMTDELFATE
+364 CKKAMTDELFATE
-377 QAYNMVKEGTPFRQ
+377 QAYNMVKEGIPFRQ

>member
-1 MEKGLI
+1 
-7 VMTKLW
+7 MTKLW
-13 EKGVEFD
+13 EKGVGFD
-20 KKIENFTVG
+20 KKIESFTVG
-29 NDTDLDQILL
+29 NDNDLDQILL

-50 KMLNKMNYL
+50 KMLNKMKYL
-59 ENDESE
+59 NDNESD

-74 LRESKSGN
+74 LEESKSGN
-82 FQIQKSQEDCHTAI
+82 FKIKKSHEDCHTAI
-96 EDHLIN
+96 EDHLVN
-102 ICGDSGKKIHTARSR
+102 TCGDSGKKIHTARSR

-132 IDEVKKLL
+132 IDDVKKLL
-140 INLIKSIE
+140 TDLIKSLE

-164 MQKAMPSSVQL
+164 MQKAMPSSVEL
-175 WSYAYIESMN
+175 WSNAYIESMN

-191 QTAHELINQS
+191 QTAYALINQS

-213 HIDRE
+213 NIDRK
-218 FLAKELKFDSVQN
+218 FLAKELKFDSVQD

-265 ILFCTNEFRFFSLP
+265 VLFCTDEFKFFSLP

-287 IMPNKKNPDVLEL
+287 IMPNKRNPDVLEL
-300 LRASYSILIGYQTQ
+300 LRGSYSILIGYQSQ

-345 NCLDINTLVIS
+345 NCLDINSLVIS
-356 GLIVNEEN
+356 GLIVNEGN
-364 CKKSMTDELFATE
+364 CKKAMTDELFATE
-377 QAYNMVKEGTPFRQ
+377 QAYNMVKDGIPFRQ
-391 AYRKIADELIK
+391 AYRKIADQLIK

>member
-1 MEKGLI
+1 
-7 VMTKLW
+7 MTKLW
-13 EKGVEFD
+13 EKGVGFD
-20 KKIENFTVG
+20 KKIESFTVG
-29 NDTDLDQILL
+29 NDNDLDQILL

-50 KMLNKMNYL
+50 KMLNKMKYL
-59 ENDESE
+59 NDNESQ

-74 LRESKSGN
+74 LEESKSGN
-82 FQIQKSQEDCHTAI
+82 FKIKKSHEDCHTAI
-96 EDHLIN
+96 EDHLVN
-102 ICGDSGKKIHTARSR
+102 TCGDSGKKIHTARSR

-132 IDEVKKLL
+132 IDDVKKLL
-140 INLIKSIE
+140 IDLIKSLE

-175 WSYAYIESMN
+175 WSNAYIESMN

-191 QTAHELINQS
+191 QTAYALINQS
-201 PLGSGAAFGVPI
+201 PLGSGAGFGVPI
-213 HIDRE
+213 NIDRK
-218 FLAKELKFDSVQN
+218 FLAKELKFDSVQD

-265 ILFCTNEFRFFSLP
+265 VLFCTDEFKFFSLP

-287 IMPNKKNPDVLEL
+287 IMPNKRNPDVLEL
-300 LRASYSILIGYQTQ
+300 LRGSYSILIGYQSQ

-338 RSIDLIK
+338 RSFDLIK

-364 CKKSMTDELFATE
+364 CKKAMTDELFATE
-377 QAYNMVKEGTPFRQ
+377 HAYNMVKEGIPFRQ

>member
-1 MEKGLI
+1 
-7 VMTKLW
+7 MTKLW
-13 EKGVEFD
+13 EKGVGFD
-20 KKIENFTVG
+20 KKIESFTVG
-29 NDTDLDQILL
+29 NDNDLDQILL

-50 KMLNKMNYL
+50 KMLNKMKYL
-59 ENDESE
+59 NDNESQ

-74 LRESKSGN
+74 LEESKSGN
-82 FQIQKSQEDCHTAI
+82 FKIKKSHEDCHTAI
-96 EDHLIN
+96 EDHLVKT
-102 ICGDSGKKIHTARSR
+102 CGDSGKKIHTARSR

-132 IDEVKKLL
+132 IDDVKKLL
-140 INLIKSIE
+140 IDLIKSLE

-175 WSYAYIESMN
+175 WSNAYIESMN

-191 QTAHELINQS
+191 QTAYALINQS
-201 PLGSGAAFGVPI
+201 PLGSGAGFGVPI
-213 HIDRE
+213 NIDRK
-218 FLAKELKFDSVQN
+218 FLAKELKFDSVQD

-265 ILFCTNEFRFFSLP
+265 VLFCTDEFKFFSLP

-287 IMPNKKNPDVLEL
+287 IMPNKRNPDVLEL
-300 LRASYSILIGYQTQ
+300 LRGSYSILIGYQSQ

-338 RSIDLIK
+338 RSFDLIK

-364 CKKSMTDELFATE
+364 CKKAMTDELFATE
-377 QAYNMVKEGTPFRQ
+377 QAYNMVKEGIPFRQ